1 MRSPRGVGE
10 ADRQRGTERAEVA
23 GHVRV
28 GAGCI
33 AQHQR
38 RDALD
43 EHHDRDPGEGGPQPV
58 GSTEPSGSCSGH
70 HSLDQVGH
78 GFGRSDPEAAVEDG
92 ELLRERST
100 FDAGGEMPLGG
111 SGLVGEGLA
120 VEPGRQHI
128 VDSVTFHAPKV
139 GASGDLVP
147 VLQHCRPMDHLT
159 RLLIAARDGD
169 RRALERFI
177 AETQAD
183 VWRVCR
189 YLGDVHDADD
199 LAQETYER
207 AIASI
212 HRYRAEGSAR
222 GWLLTIARR
231 TCVDHTRRAVRR
243 RRLNRQAI
251 HEAGA
256 GAGSTDG
263 VLVVADPSGRVDL
276 ESLLERLGE
285 DRRAAFVLTQVLG
298 LHYDEAAEVLGCPVG
313 TVRSRVSRA
322 RGELVAMIGVATVGV
337 ASMDAVASADE
348 SGTSR
353 RRRAT

>member
-1 MRSPRGVGE
+1 MS
-10 ADRQRGTERAEVA
+10 
-23 GHVRV
+23 
-28 GAGCI
+28 
-33 AQHQR
+33 
-38 RDALD
+38 
-43 EHHDRDPGEGGPQPV
+43 
-58 GSTEPSGSCSGH
+58 
-70 HSLDQVGH
+70 
-78 GFGRSDPEAAVEDG
+78 
-92 ELLRERST
+92 
-100 FDAGGEMPLGG
+100 LGG
-111 SGLVGEGLA
+111 GGLVGERLT

-128 VDSVTFHAPKV
+128 ADSVAFHVRKV
-139 GASGDLVP
+139 GGSGDLVP
-147 VLQHCRPMDHLT
+147 VLRHCTAMDHLT
-159 RLLIAARDGD
+159 KLLVAARDGD

-189 YLGDVHDADD
+189 YLGDLDDADD

-207 AIASI
+207 AIAAI

-243 RRLNRQAI
+243 RRLHRQAI

-256 GAGSTDG
+256 GSTDG
-263 VLVVADPSGRVDL
+263 ALIAADPSGRVDL
-276 ESLLERLGE
+276 ESLLERLDD

-322 RGELVAMIGVATVGV
+322 RGDLVASMGV
-337 ASMDAVASADE
+337 ASMDVGEAARRRG